1 MDLDYE
7 KIKEYHALHTYIE
20 EHYQAWKTNYL
31 FVDEIHVFP
40 FSFGEYCEYYKEI
53 SDKDQL
59 FDDYSMNSGLAGS
72 YAYRTE

>member
-1 MDLDYE
+1 MNDAI
-7 KIKEYHALHTYIE
+7 IKLHP
-20 EHYQAWKTNYL
+20 KN
-31 FVDEIHVFP
+31 
-40 FSFGEYCEYYKEI
+40 YKEI